1 MYGYSTSTS
10 ILYYGIGFLSFFLTV
25 GIAIYL
31 FIDALRCKRNFIL
44 WPLATVVLAIAF
56 GVVPNIFGFSYFRWG
71 SILSFIVPIGAIF
84 LYIAT
89 KDETSLQSNEED
101 TMAQGMKRAY
111 FYIFSF
117 ITLGILFFGVA
128 DLIRVLLE
136 YGSRN
141 SGVSQD
147 MYRYSYGYTQESFTR
162 NVSFRLAT
170 IIVTLPIWLFHW
182 FHLLGN
188 IKKLQD
194 PRELRLTFKTHKSYL
209 YLILG
214 LTLITIIIFGIW
226 FVYQILNFIL
236 GASSLQLRDFAAPL
250 GYTLTSLAVFSYHFW
265 ILRSR
270 EFDML
275 EEKVAALQPTTAH
288 PAPQAVAPAAQ
299 APAAGQFCPKC
310 GTQNAKDSAFC
321 TSCGNR
327 LH

>member
-1 MYGYSTSTS
+1 MYGIFPS
-10 ILYYGIGFLSFFLTV
+10 ILYGGIGFLAVILTIGV
-25 GIAIYL
+25 AIYL
-31 FIDALRCKRNFIL
+31 FVDALRHKRNFIL
-44 WPLATVVLAIAF
+44 WPLITAVLAIAL
-56 GVVPNIFGFSYFRWG
+56 GIVPNIFGLFRWG
-71 SILSFIVPIGAIF
+71 SILSLIIPIGAIF

-89 KDETSLQSNEED
+89 RDETSLQSEEGED

-141 SGVSQD
+141 STMAQD
-147 MYRYSYGYTQESFTR
+147 AYRYSYSSYSQESFTR

-226 FVYQILNFIL
+226 FVYQILNFVL
-236 GASSLQLRDFAAPL
+236 GASTLRLRDFAAPL
-250 GYTLTSLAVFSYHFW
+250 GYTVTSLIVFGYHFW

-270 EFDML
+270 EFDEL
-275 EEKVAALQPTTAH
+275 EAKVASLAPTHTAPH
-288 PAPQAVAPAAQ
+288 VAAPVAQA

-310 GTQNAKDSAFC
+310 GTPNAADSQFC
-321 TSCGNR
+321 TKCGSQ
-327 LH
+327 LK